1 MTKSILERVA
11 DRDSSAVEVCLDEYG
26 ALVWSLAR
34 RMIRNPSDAE
44 EAVQEIF
51 ADLWANADRFDQ
63 SRGSEKT
70 FVAMIARRRLI
81 DRQRKEGRRPTTE
94 VLVESA
100 PLAAPAEADQ
110 VELAEEVARAKV
122 VLARLKPEQQKAL
135 RLSVYDGM
143 SHQQIA
149 SALDMPLGTV
159 KTHIRRGLIELR
171 ETLEREGLR
180 PVSEGER

>member
-11 DRDSSAVEVCLDEYG
+11 ERDASAVEVCLDEYG
-26 ALVWSLAR
+26 ALIWSLAR

-51 ADLWANADRFDQ
+51 ADLWANAGRFDQ

-100 PLAAPAEADQ
+100 PLAAPAEEDQ
-110 VELAEEVARAKV
+110 VELAEEVARAKA
-122 VLARLKPEQQKAL
+122 VLARLKPEQQQAL